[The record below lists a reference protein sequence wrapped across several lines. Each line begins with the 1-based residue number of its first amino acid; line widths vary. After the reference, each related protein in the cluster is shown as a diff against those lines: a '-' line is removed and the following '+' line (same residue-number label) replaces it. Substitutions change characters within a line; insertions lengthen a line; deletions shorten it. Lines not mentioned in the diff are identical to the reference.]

1 MPCWGKINYGEE
13 RMIGYA
19 PIDRRLYCVVFV
31 DRGEVRRVISLRK
44 ANSREV
50 RVYETAI
57 GNSDA

>member
-1 MPCWGKINYGEE
+1 
-13 RMIGYA
+13 MIGYA
-19 PIDRRLYCVVFV
+19 PIGRRLYCVVFV

-50 RVYETAI
+50 RMYETAI